1 MQDIPT
7 MWRIELAHPVA
18 VHFPIAL
25 LIFGTVAWIVGR
37 FARGDGKLAYLVP
50 AGRTALIVGAVF
62 AWIAIYT
69 GVLAN
74 REVARTLCDPRVKHA
89 HEDYAYIVSYLFSGA
104 LAVEL
109 ATVFFHFK
117 KLLKNTLLVLVGI
130 ALIAGC
136 GLLGY
141 TAHKGGQLVYQQAAA
156 VHQPSERCVEFE

>member
-1 MQDIPT
+1 
-7 MWRIELAHPVA
+7 MWRIELVHPLV

-37 FARGDGKLAYLVP
+37 FAGSDSKLAYLVP
-50 AGRTALIVGAVF
+50 AGRTALLVGTVF

-89 HEDYAYIVSYLFSGA
+89 HEDYAYLVSYLFSGA
-104 LAVEL
+104 LVVEL
-109 ATVFFHFK
+109 STIF
-117 KLLKNTLLVLVGI
+117 LQLKAHLKRGILVLVGV
-130 ALIAGC
+130 ALLTGC

-141 TAHKGGQLVYQQAAA
+141 TSHKGGQLVYQQGAA
-156 VHQPSERCVEFE
+156 VYQPSDRCVEFE